1 MSLRVSGPDAGQLS
15 KAIQSA
21 MEDNVMVLQRVLKY
35 KLDMNLSDVASP
47 FLPLPQVL
55 FELIG
60 RYNARYEIDKLT
72 LAILEYN
79 PVNEKLLEFAWKK
92 NILQPHR
99 HGAAEPEPLER
110 MLDPVRGYTDP
121 MAFLRRFAQIT
132 RCICRIS
139 VPTSAGTEYGTGLL
153 VGDSTVLTNYHVVQ
167 SLIRNRAGADPKTVQ
182 LLFDYHTDA
191 DGKTITAGALF
202 KLADTAQGW
211 LIDYSE
217 YDAADLKVRTVA
229 DNANVDR
236 PADKLDYALL
246 RVADAPGTLPVG
258 QKNEMGA
265 EMRGHIELPADAQN
279 RLDKDFD
286 MNSAAV
292 FIFQHPNT
300 QPLRM
305 DWQKPGILGMNSN
318 RTRVFYNVNTEP
330 GSSGLRVSTAV

>member
-292 FIFQHPNT
+292 FIFSIPTH
-300 QPLRM
+300 
-305 DWQKPGILGMNSN
+305 N
-318 RTRVFYNVNTEP
+318 RCAWIGKSQAY
-330 GSSGLRVSTAV
+330 SA